1 MKDLPSHVMLGANS
15 NAIDGGLKLWQD
27 AAVSNS
33 SIPAVTQLPKPRR
46 ASYNLKSRREK
57 K

>member
-27 AAVSNS
+27 AAVPNS
-33 SIPAVTQLPKPRR
+33 TIPTATKPPKSRR
-46 ASYNLKSRREK
+46 ASYNLKSFRANK
-57 K
+57 